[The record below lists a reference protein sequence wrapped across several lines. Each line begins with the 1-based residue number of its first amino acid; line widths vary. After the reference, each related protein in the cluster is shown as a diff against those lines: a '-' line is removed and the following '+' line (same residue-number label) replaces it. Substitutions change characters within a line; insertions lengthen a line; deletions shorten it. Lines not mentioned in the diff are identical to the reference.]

1 MNQKSK
7 KVHADSQIE
16 LKSKNPQRQIRVD
29 TYGQQI
35 LKGQKNHKIAFKE
48 HIKTI
53 HIVENWKLYNL
64 DHVDKEDDSCPCQL
78 I

>member
-7 KVHADSQIE
+7 KVHADPQIE
-16 LKSKNPQRQIRVD
+16 LKSQNRLRQIRVD

-64 DHVDKEDDSCPCQL
+64 DHMDKEDDSCPCQL